1 MIKGLLLYLAVTSAC
16 FAMPPLDFFQQKVA
30 NTYNLMGLITSI
42 FNPSA
47 VQSNIQDDPF
57 NDIKAMLENKDYL
70 LSDAVINKVLT
81 TLRCAT
87 TYNVAHNN
95 ILAIIDYSLPSSE
108 KRLWVFDLN
117 QKKLL
122 FHTYVSHGINS
133 GTLLSNY
140 FSNKYNSKA
149 SSIGVYETDKAYR
162 GREGLSLQLTG
173 LDQSFNDNAAGR
185 AIVIHP
191 GWYVEE
197 NFIKKYGRAGRSWGC
212 PALPEHLSE
221 AIINTIKDK
230 ALLVIYY
237 PNDKWFAK
245 SKFLNCDNHSTI
257 ASHAQLFPELQPD
270 EDSIPK
276 EEILFAD
283 LNKNNKREENEPIL
297 AITADNYERLF
308 QIKVPLSRMLR
319 RQINNT
325 EYVALNGS
333 EFKTLIATSNILLNT
348 NKDDLNAVYFVI
360 PEVKMNR
367 GYYQTQM
374 KIILLGKAK
383 DVRLNSTSLIENG
396 DTKVYN
402 IYFDTQ
408 SFISLKS
415 TKQFI
420 RWLGL

>member
-1 MIKGLLLYLAVTSAC
+1 MIKGLLLYLAVTSAS
-16 FAMPPLDFFQQKVA
+16 FAMPSLDFFQQKVA

-42 FNPSA
+42 FNPT
-47 VQSNIQDDPF
+47 VQTNIQNDPF

-81 TLRCAT
+81 TLKCAT
-87 TYNVAHNN
+87 TYNVEHNN
-95 ILAIIDYSLPSSE
+95 VLAIIDYSLPSSE

-197 NFIKKYGRAGRSWGC
+197 DFIKKYGRAGRSWGC

-257 ASHAQLFPELQPD
+257 AADAQLFPELKPD

-333 EFKTLIATSNILLNT
+333 EFKTLIATNNILLNT